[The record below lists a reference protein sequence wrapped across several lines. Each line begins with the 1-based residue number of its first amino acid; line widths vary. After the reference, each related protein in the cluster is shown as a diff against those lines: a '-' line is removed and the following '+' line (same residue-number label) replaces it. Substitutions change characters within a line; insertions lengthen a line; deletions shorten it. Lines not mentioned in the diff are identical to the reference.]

1 MGCRSSAHIAQR
13 FTNATTF
20 IMFKIGIYILKYID
34 DLASAEKAEFA
45 YLSLGAMLNL
55 CGIEEATK
63 KSCPPSTKMTFIGV
77 LFNTETITIEITE
90 DRLNELRLLL
100 RSWLNREKA
109 SLKGIQSLL
118 GKLNF
123 VAACVRPGRF
133 FISRMI
139 KWLKVL
145 HKKVS
150 KSMSFRCMQKKI
162 FYGGTD
168 FCLYIMEFL

>member
-13 FTNATTF
+13 FTNAITF
-20 IMFKIGIYILKYID
+20 IMFKIGSYILNYID

-63 KSCPPSTKMTFIGV
+63 KSCPPSIKMTFIGG
-77 LFNTETITIEITE
+77 LFNTETMTIEITE

-100 RSWLNREKA
+100 SWLNREKA
-109 SLKGIQSLL
+109 SLKDIQSLL

-123 VAACVRPGRF
+123 VAACVRPGRI

-150 KSMSFRCMQKKI
+150 KSMSFRCM
-162 FYGGTD
+162 
-168 FCLYIMEFL
+168 